1 MGGGTGKIFERVAK
15 YGDGWFIP
23 PTGDWSVNGEAG
35 SGLDVALESLR
46 GACAEIGRDAD
57 EIELTTFWNPAS
69 GPDTLKALE
78 DEGIHRVVVLT
89 AMLGQDAADGIA
101 RFADSYIKG

>member
-1 MGGGTGKIFERVAK
+1 MAK